1 MEKMKKTIAL
11 LSRLKWLGLLLGA
24 LMCIVTQ
31 PRFGDVWSVV
41 LGTAAGVGFMFIC

>member
-31 PRFGDVWSVV
+31 PRFGDIWSVV
-41 LGTAAGVGFMFIC
+41 LSILLNGTGCANR